1 MIGFIIIGRNE
12 GQKLVRCIES
22 IKKTVELN
30 HIEDYEI
37 IFVDSNSTDNS
48 IELVSKLA
56 GPIRIFRITTGKS
69 NPAMGRD
76 IGAAA
81 ADADILCF
89 IDGDMELVPDFFPL
103 VLDAAGELTEP
114 FVSGQFENI
123 YYDQNNQR
131 IGSELYVKSVLE
143 QDRYQ
148 ITTGGLFIIQR
159 ELWDS
164 IGGMDVRFRT
174 GEDLDL
180 GLRLARKGH
189 LLLRKKELMAIHHTR
204 PYKSNSRMWQDL
216 VAGKSLYARG
226 LLYRKH
232 LLMLNRYV
240 CRRMLKSDPTFLLLM
255 LCFTLALITGLYYQM
270 LIVYLAGLVTAILF
284 FRKFHSLT
292 GLFSRILYQF
302 VRDIFTI
309 FSFLFFYPGRADLRY
324 EQIR

>member
-22 IKKTVELN
+22 IQRTVDQN
-30 HIEDYEI
+30 HLEDHEI

-56 GPIRIFRITTGKS
+56 GRIRILKVTGKS
-69 NPAMGRD
+69 NPAIGRNT
-76 IGAAA
+76 GAAA
-81 ADADILCF
+81 SDADILCF
-89 IDGDMELVPDFFPL
+89 IDGDMEIVPDFFPL
-103 VLDAAGELTEP
+103 VLDEAGKLKEP

-123 YYDQNNQR
+123 YYDQNGQR
-131 IGSELYVKSVLE
+131 TGSELYVKSVLE

-148 ITTGGLFIIQR
+148 ITTGGLFLIRR

-164 IGGMDVRFRT
+164 VGGMDERFIT

-216 VAGKSLYARG
+216 ISGKSLYARG

-232 LLMLNRYV
+232 LLMGNRHI
-240 CRRMLKSDPTFLLLM
+240 CKRMLKSDPTFLLLI
-255 LCFTLALITGLYYQM
+255 LCCILALITGLYYYM
-270 LIVYLAGLVTAILF
+270 LTVYLAGLITAIIF
-284 FRKFHSLT
+284 FRKFHSLS
-292 GLFSRILYQF
+292 GLISSIFYQL
-302 VRDIFTI
+302 VRDIFTT
-309 FSFLFFYPGRADLRY
+309 FSLLFFYPGKADIRY
-324 EQIR
+324 ERVR